1 MTEEKAKELIDP
13 IYLSQ
18 EDIEHYCG
26 NNFICPVCEQQHE
39 LHYNRKI
46 TCRCGTEFQTVLAG
60 KEGVDSS
67 TVQNLDHDIN
77 LREKGMAVI
86 RVEYSIAEDWL
97 GLVLMLGKD
106 DIKRS
111 EICGNSSH
119 IRVPR
124 SELKEEF
131 FILNLTGG

>member
-1 MTEEKAKELIDP
+1 MKNMASKNKNKKKREETEEE
-13 IYLSQ
+13 
-18 EDIEHYCG
+18 G
-26 NNFICPVCEQQHE
+26 NYEVNEFSCPVCEQQHE
-39 LHYNRKI
+39 LRYNRKI

-60 KEGVDSS
+60 ELGIDNS
-67 TVQNLDHDIN
+67 TVQNLVHDLN

-86 RVEYSIAEDWL
+86 RVEYSIAEHWL
-97 GLVLMLGKD
+97 GLVLMLGKY

-111 EICGNSSH
+111 GICGNSSH

-131 FILNLTGG
+131 YILKLT